1 MLTTPRMYIGQILN
15 LSGLFGHFLIFIISF
30 LLPIQSVLLATGVLI
45 LFDLI
50 TGLWA
55 SHKNKIPITSIK
67 LSNTISKSLL
77 YMIAILAFRCA
88 EIFLVPE
95 IPFTRI
101 IAGFIAITEI
111 KSISENA
118 SKILGTDLWK
128 YVKDLIDRN
137 KKDV

>member
-1 MLTTPRMYIGQILN
+1 MPLTSRMYTVNILS
-15 LSGLFGHFLIFIISF
+15 LSGLFSHFLIFIISF
-30 LLPIQSVLLATGVLI
+30 LLPIQSVLLATGALVA
-45 LFDLI
+45 FDLI

-55 SHKNKIPITSIK
+55 ARKNNIPITSVK
-67 LSNTISKSLL
+67 LSNTISKSFL

-88 EIFLVPE
+88 EIYLVPE
-95 IPFTRI
+95 IQFTRI

-118 SKILGTDLWK
+118 GKILGTDLWK
-128 YVKDLIDRN
+128 YVKDLIDRS